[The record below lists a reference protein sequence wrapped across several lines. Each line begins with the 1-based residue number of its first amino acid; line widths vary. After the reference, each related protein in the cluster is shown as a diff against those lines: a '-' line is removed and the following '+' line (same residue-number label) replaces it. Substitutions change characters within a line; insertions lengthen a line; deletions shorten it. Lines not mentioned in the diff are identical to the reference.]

1 MVIITGRNFLVP
13 LNVRGGIGGFVLSV
27 GELGIHVGKCGCDDD
42 CILSSDTC
50 SFLGGY
56 CGEYVCLGDGP
67 KDGGHFEGGEGCS
80 FCDVDFL
87 FLRMLLGESSGLRDG
102 VADLDGMGVED
113 FETSLVSFLL
123 PGEQLWVK
131 SGGLS
136 NGSLAI
142 GGNSMT
148 ISSST
153 I

>member
-1 MVIITGRNFLVP
+1 M
-13 LNVRGGIGGFVLSV
+13 
-27 GELGIHVGKCGCDDD
+27 
-42 CILSSDTC
+42 
-50 SFLGGY
+50 
-56 CGEYVCLGDGP
+56 GDGP